1 MAHVSDL
8 MTKTDIQ
15 FVNPDTSVRE
25 AAEDM
30 KRLHRGC
37 LVVISKGMLVGILT
51 ERDLVQKV
59 LAVGKNPEET
69 LVSKIMSEPVIT
81 VNSDASISDAARLMV
96 KNRIRRLPVVEG
108 SKIVGILTSSDFAK
122 YMRMLNRDEP
132 MWAAASRA
140 ADYQTIFE

>member
-1 MAHVSDL
+1 

-15 FVNPDTSVRE
+15 FVNPATSVR
-25 AAEDM
+25 AASEDM

-37 LVVISKGMLVGILT
+37 LVVINSGKLVGILT

-59 LAVGKNPEET
+59 LAVGKNPKET
-69 LVSKIMSEPVIT
+69 PVSKIMSEPVIT
-81 VNSDASISDAARLMV
+81 VNSDASISDAAKLMV

-108 SKIVGILTSSDFAK
+108 SKIVGILTASDFAK
-122 YMRMLNRDEP
+122 YMRILNRGEP

>member
-1 MAHVSDL
+1 MTRVSEL

-15 FVNPDTSVRE
+15 FVNLSTSIRE

-37 LVVISKGMLVGILT
+37 LIVMNKGKLVGILT

-59 LAVGKNPEET
+59 LAVGKNPKET
-69 LVSKIMSEPVIT
+69 PVSKIMSEPVIT
-81 VNSDASISDAARLMV
+81 VNPDTELPDAAKIMV
-96 KNRIRRLPVVEG
+96 RNAIRRLPVVDG
-108 SKIVGILTSSDFAK
+108 GKVVGILTTSDFAR
-122 YMRMLNRDEP
+122 YMRLQNRDEP
-132 MWAAASRA
+132 MWAAAARA

>member
-15 FVNPDTSVRE
+15 FVNPATSVRE

-81 VNSDASISDAARLMV
+81 VKPETSLSDAAKIMV
-96 KNRIRRLPVVEG
+96 RNKIRRLPVMEG
-108 SKIVGILTSSDFAK
+108 SKVVGMLTASDFAK
-122 YMRMLNRDEP
+122 YMRLQNRDDP

-140 ADYQTIFE
+140 AGYQTIFE